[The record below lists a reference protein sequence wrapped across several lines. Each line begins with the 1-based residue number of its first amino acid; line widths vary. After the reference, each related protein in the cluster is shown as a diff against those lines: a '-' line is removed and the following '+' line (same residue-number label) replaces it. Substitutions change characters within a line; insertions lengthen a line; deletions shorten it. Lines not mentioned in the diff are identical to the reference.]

1 MNVLLRTTEKMLS
14 LVSSKPPLNRA
25 VGYGDHVT
33 LSSLLFS
40 SMRAV
45 QSIMAPGHLG
55 FSCCSELIPSFVH
68 GDRLFES
75 FSRLKSLQSNVLLP

>member
-25 VGYGDHVT
+25 AGYGAHCDSQ
-33 LSSLLFS
+33 LSAFHQHESSSVNYGTWPFGVLMLL
-40 SMRAV
+40 RANP
-45 QSIMAPGHLG
+45 I
-55 FSCCSELIPSFVH
+55 IVH